1 MRISIQSLGCPKN
14 FVDSEVICGYLL
26 KENFTLTNQV
36 ENSDAVIINTCSF
49 IQPAVEESLDT
60 IMQAAELKK
69 EGKLKYIIV
78 TGCLPQRYEK
88 SELIETLPE
97 VDVFIGVDEIS
108 RVGDIV
114 KNLVKNRVLYEVN
127 KQPCNIYNEKSP
139 RFLLSPKH
147 YAYLKIAEGCNN
159 GCTYCL
165 IPRIKGRYRSRTVE
179 SIISE
184 TKNLIDCYPLKEII
198 LIAEDTTFY
207 GMDKYGKYMLSY
219 LLQEMAKLL
228 QKKDIKIRLLYTHP
242 AHYDD
247 RLIEIISKNPVI
259 CHYLDIPLQH
269 ISDNILKRMNRKISK
284 IDILKLIEKLRDK
297 IPDLVIRTTFIVG
310 FPGETEEDFQ
320 QLYDF
325 IEKYHF
331 ERVGTF
337 SYHNEEE
344 CAANKLSGHISK
356 KIKKLRLEKLMSLQ
370 QKISLE
376 LNSSKIGKEKRV
388 LIDEV
393 SQENDKVLIGRSC
406 SEAPEIDGHINVS
419 GGNYSDIGKWI
430 DVKITKAYPYN
441 LDSEKICK

>member
-1 MRISIQSLGCPKN
+1 
-14 FVDSEVICGYLL
+14 
-26 KENFTLTNQV
+26 
-36 ENSDAVIINTCSF
+36 
-49 IQPAVEESLDT
+49 
-60 IMQAAELKK
+60 
-69 EGKLKYIIV
+69 
-78 TGCLPQRYEK
+78 
-88 SELIETLPE
+88 
-97 VDVFIGVDEIS
+97 
-108 RVGDIV
+108 
-114 KNLVKNRVLYEVN
+114 
-127 KQPCNIYNEKSP
+127 
-139 RFLLSPKH
+139 
-147 YAYLKIAEGCNN
+147 
-159 GCTYCL
+159 
-165 IPRIKGRYRSRTVE
+165 
-179 SIISE
+179 
-184 TKNLIDCYPLKEII
+184 
-198 LIAEDTTFY
+198 
-207 GMDKYGKYMLSY
+207 MLSY

-247 RLIEIISKNPVI
+247 RLIEIVSKNPVI
-259 CHYLDIPLQH
+259 CPYLDIPLQH

-297 IPDLVIRTTFIVG
+297 IPDLVIRTTLIVG

>member
-114 KNLVKNRVLYEVN
+114 KNLVRNRVLYEVN

-247 RLIEIISKNPVI
+247 RLIEIVSKNPVI
-259 CHYLDIPLQH
+259 CPYLDIPLQH

-356 KIKKLRLEKLMSLQ
+356 KIKKLR
-370 QKISLE
+370 
-376 LNSSKIGKEKRV
+376 
-388 LIDEV
+388 
-393 SQENDKVLIGRSC
+393 
-406 SEAPEIDGHINVS
+406 
-419 GGNYSDIGKWI
+419 
-430 DVKITKAYPYN
+430 
-441 LDSEKICK
+441 